1 MKRIIAGNWK
11 LHKNPEETRG
21 FFTELLKKTEFRSD
35 RELVF
40 FPPATNLEST
50 AQSLKAGSILWGSQ
64 NCCHE
69 VKGAFTGEISAQT
82 ISYLGG
88 RVVLIGH
95 SERRTLF
102 HETDELIAKKV
113 RLAQSLDLTP
123 YLCIGETLEE
133 RESGKTL
140 DILKK
145 QIIEGLKESDSS
157 KSLVLAYEPVWA
169 IGTGRVASLEQIQE
183 VHLFIRDFLI
193 QRGFSKETP
202 LLYGG
207 SVKPE
212 NASEIGLIPN
222 VNGFLIGG
230 ASLEVESILKIY
242 QA

>member
-21 FFTELLKKTEFRSD
+21 FFTDLLKKTEFRSD

-88 RVVLIGH
+88 HVVLIGH

-145 QIIEGLKESDSS
+145 QIMIDSNTESTLLTDSHHERCTLRHNIS
-157 KSLVLAYEPVWA
+157 QYNRYIRKGEVLFMKSV
-169 IGTGRVASLEQIQE
+169 
-183 VHLFIRDFLI
+183 
-193 QRGFSKETP
+193 
-202 LLYGG
+202 
-207 SVKPE
+207 SVE
-212 NASEIGLIPN
+212 RLS
-222 VNGFLIGG
+222 
-230 ASLEVESILKIY
+230 
-242 QA
+242 